1 MMLGPKAPNYDAC
14 GLFRASHSHNLSTLR
29 SVLNMCHWHMFST
42 PVFAYRSQ
50 NVKLTKIKARTY
62 RLQQFTVSLMILAFS
77 LNKLF

>member
-1 MMLGPKAPNYDAC
+1 MMPADCSVRRTPTIFLRYAP
-14 GLFRASHSHNLSTLR
+14 LR
-29 SVLNMCHWHMFST
+29 PVINMCHGNIFST

>member
-1 MMLGPKAPNYDAC
+1 MMPADCSVRRTPTI
-14 GLFRASHSHNLSTLR
+14 FLR
-29 SVLNMCHWHMFST
+29 SASAGVLKKCPRPQFIT

>member
-1 MMLGPKAPNYDAC
+1 MPADCSVRRTPTI
-14 GLFRASHSHNLSTLR
+14 FLR
-29 SVLNMCHWHMFST
+29 SASVGAKHVPLAHST

>member
-1 MMLGPKAPNYDAC
+1 MMPADCSVRRTPTIFLR
-14 GLFRASHSHNLSTLR
+14 FASAG
-29 SVLNMCHWHMFST
+29 VLNMCQWHMFST

>member
-1 MMLGPKAPNYDAC
+1 MMPA
-14 GLFRASHSHNLSTLR
+14 
-29 SVLNMCHWHMFST
+29 

>member
-29 SVLNMCHWHMFST
+29 SVLNKCHRHKFST

>member
-1 MMLGPKAPNYDAC
+1 MPADCSVRRTPTI
-14 GLFRASHSHNLSTLR
+14 FLR
-29 SVLNMCHWHMFST
+29 SASAGAKQVCHWHMFST

-50 NVKLTKIKARTY
+50 NVKLTKIKTRTY